1 MPDLVIV
8 YKRRSG
14 PNEVSIMNVI
24 GEVKGKTCII
34 VDDLVD
40 TGGTLTKVAD
50 VIKEKGATKV
60 QSLAYVHPQD
70 LWIG

>member
-60 QSLAYVHPQD
+60 QSLALD
-70 LWIG
+70 NGI